1 MSILSI
7 VLTGFG
13 LAMDA
18 FAVSVAKG
26 ITLTRV
32 KAKDALKVAF
42 YSLEDFKHLC
52 L

>member
-32 KAKDALKVAF
+32 KAMAVNLRSLIF
-42 YSLEDFKHLC
+42 YNNV
-52 L
+52 